1 MLTWRSK
8 KRTVFN
14 VLRLINSY
22 GIYLF
27 WNVVLV
33 NVEQLLLE
41 VGIGEDD
48 FGRGPVGLDAQEDAD
63 GLQHLLQD
71 LRRIFDASNLEINKC
86 SRY

>member
-48 FGRGPVGLDAQEDAD
+48 FGRGPVGLDTQEDAD